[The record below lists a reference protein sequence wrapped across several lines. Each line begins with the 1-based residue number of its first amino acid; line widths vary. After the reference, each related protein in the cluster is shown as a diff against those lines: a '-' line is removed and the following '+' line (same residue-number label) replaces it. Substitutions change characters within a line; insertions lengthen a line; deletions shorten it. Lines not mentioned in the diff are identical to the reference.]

1 MSSRLL
7 PITYLFDPLC
17 GWCYGAAPQIER
29 LAQHPG
35 IELTLAPAGLFAS
48 AGARPMD
55 ARFAAYAWSNDQ
67 RIQQLTGQPFSER
80 YREAL
85 LNNPAGGRFDSG
97 PSSLALSAVQLSA
110 PAQELAT
117 LKRMQEARY
126 VQGLDTSDALAL
138 AQLLRDAALPEAAER
153 LLAPDAALLDAHQ
166 LRVQQAQALMH
177 KLGAHGV
184 PGLVLTPTDGQQ
196 PRLLRGDVLYG
207 RFEALL
213 AQLAGR

>member
-35 IELTLAPAGLFAS
+35 IELTLAPTGLFAG

-85 LNNPAGGRFDSG
+85 LNHPAGGRFDSG
-97 PSSLALSAVQLSA
+97 PSSLALTAVQLSA
-110 PAQELAT
+110 PVQELAT
-117 LKRMQEARY
+117 LKRMQGARY
-126 VQGLDTSDALAL
+126 LQGLDTSDTTVL

-153 LLAPDAALLDAHQ
+153 LLAPDAALLDAHE
-166 LRVQQAQALMH
+166 LRVQQAQALMR
-177 KLGAHGV
+177 KLGAQGV
-184 PGLVLTPTDGQQ
+184 PGLVLTQADGQQ
-196 PRLLRGDVLYG
+196 RLLRGDVLYG

>member
-35 IELTLAPAGLFAS
+35 IELTLAPTGLFAG

-97 PSSLALSAVQLSA
+97 PSSLALSAVQLTA
-110 PAQELAT
+110 PAQELVT
-117 LKRMQEARY
+117 LKSMQEARY
-126 VQGLDTSDALAL
+126 VQGLDTSDVTVLAL
-138 AQLLRDAALPEAAER
+138 LLRDAALPEAAER

-166 LRVQQAQALMH
+166 LRVQQSQALMH
-177 KLGAHGV
+177 KLGAQGV

>member
-17 GWCYGAAPQIER
+17 GWCYGAAPQIKR

-35 IELTLAPAGLFAS
+35 IELTLVPTGLFAG
-48 AGARPMD
+48 AGARQMD
-55 ARFAAYAWSNDQ
+55 ARFTTYAWSNDQ

-85 LNNPAGGRFDSG
+85 LNNPDGGRFDSG
-97 PSSLALSAVQLSA
+97 PSSLALTAVQLSA
-110 PAQELAT
+110 PVQELAT
-117 LKRMQEARY
+117 LESMQEVRY
-126 VQGLDTSDALAL
+126 VQGLDTSDAKVL

-166 LRVQQAQALMH
+166 ARLQQAQTLMQR
-177 KLGAHGV
+177 LGVQGV
-184 PGLVLTPTDGQQ
+184 PGLVLTEADGQQ
-196 PRLLRGDVLYG
+196 RLLRGDVLYG
-207 RFEALL
+207 SFEDLL

>member
-35 IELTLAPAGLFAS
+35 IELTLAPTGLFAG
-48 AGARPMD
+48 AGARQMD

-67 RIQQLTGQPFSER
+67 RIQQLTGQPFSQR
-80 YREAL
+80 YQEVL
-85 LNNPAGGRFDSG
+85 LNNPAGSRFDSG
-97 PSSLALSAVQLSA
+97 PSSLALSAVLLTA
-110 PAQELAT
+110 PAQELAM
-117 LKRMQEARY
+117 LKHMQEARY
-126 VQGLDTSDALAL
+126 VRGLDTSDATVL
-138 AQLLRDAALPEAAER
+138 AQLLREAALPEAAER
-153 LLAPDAALLDAHQ
+153 LLARDAALLDAHQ
-166 LRVQQAQALMH
+166 LRVQQAQALMQR
-177 KLGAHGV
+177 LGAQGV
-184 PGLVLTPTDGQQ
+184 PGLVLTPPNGQQ

-207 RFEALL
+207 RFEDLL